1 MQTLHMHHFD
11 LLRPSAFLCALK
23 HVPEITQNGLKI
35 STDDWELFKKV
46 RDNGK
51 QVFLALKGFGNQA
64 QEADDIE

>member
-11 LLRPSAFLCALK
+11 LLRSSAFLCALK
-23 HVPEITQNGLKI
+23 HVPEITQNSLKI